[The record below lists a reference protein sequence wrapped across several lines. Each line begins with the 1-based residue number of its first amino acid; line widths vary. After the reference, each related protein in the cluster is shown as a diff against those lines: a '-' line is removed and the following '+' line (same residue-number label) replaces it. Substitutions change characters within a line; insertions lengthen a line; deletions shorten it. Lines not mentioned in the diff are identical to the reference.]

1 MRAIFPVMTHTIG
14 LTGGIGSGKS
24 TVARLLEKHGACVLD
39 ADAIVHELEGPGQR
53 LAAEIGKSFGSH
65 VLRSDGSVN
74 RAALGAL
81 VFRDPEARKR
91 LNQLIHP
98 HVGGEIA
105 RRVQAARSAG
115 VPVLVL
121 DIPLLLETRDPSLSA
136 RSLLG
141 IEAVVVVWVPLET
154 QIARLMQRDHFS
166 QEEALQRIHAQMPLD
181 EKRELAD
188 HVVDNSGA
196 LEDTEGQVRALWTAL
211 TGEAPAATEEGR

>member
-1 MRAIFPVMTHTIG
+1 MTRTIG

-24 TVARLLEKHGACVLD
+24 TVARLLEKLGAAVLD
-39 ADAIVHELEGPGQR
+39 ADAIVHELQGPRQR
-53 LAAEIGKSFGSH
+53 LAAEIGKSFGSQ

-74 RAALGAL
+74 RAALGVL
-81 VFRDPEARKR
+81 VFRDPAARKR
-91 LNQLIHP
+91 LNQLVHP

-105 RRVQAARSAG
+105 RRLQAARSAG

-141 IEAVVVVWVPLET
+141 IDAVVVVWVPLET

-166 QEEALQRIHAQMPLD
+166 REEALQRINAQMPLD
-181 EKRELAD
+181 EKRLLAD
-188 HVVDNSGA
+188 HVIDNSGTP
-196 LEDTEGQVRALWTAL
+196 EETGRQVRALWTRLA
-211 TGEAPAATEEGR
+211 GEPGATTEEAG

>member
-1 MRAIFPVMTHTIG
+1 MRAIFPAMTRTIG
-14 LTGGIGSGKS
+14 LTGGIASGKS
-24 TVARLLEKHGACVLD
+24 TVARLFENLGASVLD
-39 ADAIVHELEGPGQR
+39 ADAIVHEIQGPGQR
-53 LAAEIGKSFGSH
+53 LAAEIGKSFGSQ

-154 QIARLMQRDHFS
+154 QIARLMKRDHFS
-166 QEEALQRIHAQMPLD
+166 QEEALQRIHAQMSLD

>member
-1 MRAIFPVMTHTIG
+1 MRAIFPAMTRTIG

-24 TVARLLEKHGACVLD
+24 TVARLLEKLGAAVLD
-39 ADAIVHELEGPGQR
+39 ADAIVHELQGPRQR
-53 LAAEIGKSFGSH
+53 LAAEIGKSFGSQ

-74 RAALGAL
+74 RAALGVL
-81 VFRDPEARKR
+81 VFRDPAARKR
-91 LNQLIHP
+91 LNQLVHP

-105 RRVQAARSAG
+105 RRLQAARSAG

-141 IEAVVVVWVPLET
+141 IDAVVVVWVPLET

-166 QEEALQRIHAQMPLD
+166 REEALQRINAQMPLD
-181 EKRELAD
+181 EKRLLAD
-188 HVVDNSGA
+188 HVIDNSGTP
-196 LEDTEGQVRALWTAL
+196 EETGRQVRALWRRLA
-211 TGEAPAATEEGR
+211 GEPGATTEEAG

>member
-1 MRAIFPVMTHTIG
+1 MTRTIG

-24 TVARLLEKHGACVLD
+24 TVARLLEKLGAAVLD
-39 ADAIVHELEGPGQR
+39 ADAIVHELQGPRQR
-53 LAAEIGKSFGSH
+53 LAAEIGKSFGSQ

-141 IEAVVVVWVPLET
+141 IDAVVVVWVPLET

-166 QEEALQRIHAQMPLD
+166 REEALQRINAQMPLD
-181 EKRELAD
+181 EKRLLAD
-188 HVVDNSGA
+188 HVIDNSGTP
-196 LEDTEGQVRALWTAL
+196 EETGRQVRALWTRLA
-211 TGEAPAATEEGR
+211 GEPGATTVEAG